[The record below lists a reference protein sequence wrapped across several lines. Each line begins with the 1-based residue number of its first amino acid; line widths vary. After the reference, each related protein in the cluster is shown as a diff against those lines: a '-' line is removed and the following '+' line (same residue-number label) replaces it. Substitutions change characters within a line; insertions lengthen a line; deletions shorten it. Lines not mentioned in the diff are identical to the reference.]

1 MATGDP
7 SYHQVA
13 NAAAA
18 PAAAAEAGGEGGE
31 AGQQMPS
38 VFETLKSVA
47 TRALIFYAIM

>member
-13 NAAAA
+13 NAA
-18 PAAAAEAGGEGGE
+18 PAAAAEAGAEGGE

>member
-13 NAAAA
+13 NAA

>member
-13 NAAAA
+13 NAA
-18 PAAAAEAGGEGGE
+18 PAAAAEAGGE

>member
-13 NAAAA
+13 NAA
-18 PAAAAEAGGEGGE
+18 PAAAAEAGAEGGE
-31 AGQQMPS
+31 AQQMPS